1 MIIGI
6 LNEFKLICIL
16 QMRQRKNSD
25 RRGGLFTKRSRYALT
40 CDVVNYN
47 CSSRVSDVT
56 RDEATKTLLPRRVPQ
71 LQPNLW
77 CRKGREGEI
86 KEEKKKKENKKK
98 WQKKK
103 VKEMKSGEI
112 KYQDKNQIKKKA
124 K

>member
-6 LNEFKLICIL
+6 LKGFLLICIL
-16 QMRQRKNSD
+16 HMKQRKNSD
-25 RRGGLFTKRSRYALT
+25 RRGGLFTKGSRYPLT

-86 KEEKKKKENKKK
+86 KEEKKRKQKEVA
-98 WQKKK
+98 KKK
-103 VKEMKSGEI
+103 VKEMKNGEK
-112 KYQDKNQIKKKA
+112 KYQDKNQITKKA